1 MCVFKCGRVAVN
13 VNGVDVQDN
22 EFLPQ
27 SDMLRVIK
35 ASWPA
40 IV

>member
-13 VNGVDVQDN
+13 VNRVDVRDD

-27 SDMLRVIK
+27 SDMLRVLK
-35 ASWPA
+35 ASWSA